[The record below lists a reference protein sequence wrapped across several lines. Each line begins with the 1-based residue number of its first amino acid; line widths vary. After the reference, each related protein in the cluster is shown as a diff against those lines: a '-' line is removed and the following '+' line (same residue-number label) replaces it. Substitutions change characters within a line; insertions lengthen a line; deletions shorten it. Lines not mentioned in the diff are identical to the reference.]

1 MTSTSFAS
9 PTVAVSSAVPA
20 PAIPAPAIPAPR
32 IDTGRVSDL
41 IAQLL
46 VALGED
52 PTREGLTGT
61 PERVASWW
69 NTFLSPDSAA
79 TALCFTESHLSG
91 QLVVVGGMSV
101 WSLCEHHMLPMNLQV
116 AAGYVPA
123 GEVVGLSKFARIA
136 QRHAGRLQV
145 QERFT
150 RQVADEIA
158 CVTGSDDVAVAVR
171 GTHLCMSMR
180 GVRMEAARTS
190 SLRAGGRFES
200 DPVLAQQFLALA
212 TAHHHI
218 RPE

>member
-1 MTSTSFAS
+1 MIHKTGPSSSLAGL
-9 PTVAVSSAVPA
+9 TVAASSAA
-20 PAIPAPAIPAPR
+20 PAMPGPHINTR
-32 IDTGRVSDL
+32 RVRDL
-41 IAQLL
+41 ISQLL

-52 PTREGLTGT
+52 PAREGLTDT

-69 NTFLSPDSAA
+69 NTFLSPDNASTA
-79 TALCFTESHLSG
+79 TCFTESRLSG

-116 AAGYVPA
+116 TVGYVPA
-123 GEVVGLSKFARIA
+123 GKVVGLSKFGRIA

-150 RQVADEIA
+150 RQVAEDLAGMI
-158 CVTGSDDVAVAVR
+158 GSDDVAVAVR

-190 SLRAGGRFES
+190 SLQAGGRFGS
-200 DPVLAQQFLALA
+200 DPVLSQQFLALA
-212 TAHHHI
+212 HDNI
-218 RPE
+218 RSE